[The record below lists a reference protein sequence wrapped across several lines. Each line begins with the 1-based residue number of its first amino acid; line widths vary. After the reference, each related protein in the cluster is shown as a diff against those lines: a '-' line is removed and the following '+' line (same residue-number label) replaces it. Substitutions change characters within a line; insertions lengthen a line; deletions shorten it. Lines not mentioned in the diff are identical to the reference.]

1 MVTYRFHLP
10 LAACLLTL
18 ALSVH
23 ASEELPG
30 QPVSPNQ
37 PASPSDSLPENEQEA
52 VDAIN
57 RLSGPDGAEIEPRGY
72 GSSELTGVMI
82 DRTITMAG
90 RSFYR
95 AFSQRAMDSPLI
107 NNATITI
114 QERPDARWG
123 SQLWIMQG
131 NQMYFRTQLSP
142 RINQAD
148 EAANEAVQVVQEA
161 LLKEQLATAL
171 TSDKDLGSE
180 ELR

>member
-1 MVTYRFHLP
+1 MTMYRTLI
-10 LAACLLTL
+10 LSGAL
-18 ALSVH
+18 ALSLTAH
-23 ASEELPG
+23 ASEELP
-30 QPVSPNQ
+30 SPSASSNQ
-37 PASPSDSLPENEQEA
+37 PASPGDTLPENEQEA
-52 VDAIN
+52 VDEIN
-57 RLSGPDGAEIEPRGY
+57 RLSGPDGAEAEPRGY

-95 AFSQRAMDSPLI
+95 AFSQRAMDNPLI

-148 EAANEAVQVVQEA
+148 EVAEEAVQTVQEA
-161 LLKEQLATAL
+161 LLREQLSTAL
-171 TSDKDLGSE
+171 TSDKDLGSK
-180 ELR
+180 EL